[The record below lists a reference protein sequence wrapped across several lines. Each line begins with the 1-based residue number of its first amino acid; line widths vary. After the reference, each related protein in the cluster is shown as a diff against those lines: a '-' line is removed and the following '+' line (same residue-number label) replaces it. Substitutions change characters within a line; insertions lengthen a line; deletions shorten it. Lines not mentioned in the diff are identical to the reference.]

1 MENRN
6 INDEERISQL
16 EKELEET
23 ILLGEESDRK
33 FEEVSI
39 FPNFKQ
45 TNNRNNVDISCTKE
59 RLRDT
64 HIIHNDGTDLV
75 ISTADVTVTRT
86 RIKYHNYKY
95 SSRSLSSVHTGI

>member
-1 MENRN
+1 LENRN

-39 FPNFKQ
+39 FPNFRQ
-45 TNNRNNVDISCTKE
+45 TNNRNNVGINCTNVRYITIEKIS
-59 RLRDT
+59 
-64 HIIHNDGTDLV
+64 
-75 ISTADVTVTRT
+75 
-86 RIKYHNYKY
+86 
-95 SSRSLSSVHTGI
+95 